1 MAFLD
6 DLIAYLNNQLQYE
19 EEDIEQHKNLSDDE
33 KEDQGYLIKNASVIS
48 NNGNEYV
55 VSVVNDNTKLRMG
68 DGVKICQNGKSG
80 KGTIIDLQ
88 LNGFTIETPFQIN
101 TTVPFDIEII
111 ENTYIDS
118 IIRILDYIN
127 SSQTPSSLNFIQ
139 TLEGVNAPTTS
150 GLFAPQGPFPT
161 SKNNFNQMQTQ
172 VIDDVLSKPSVY
184 CIQGP
189 PGTGKTA
196 VLGRIAECYAS
207 NSRNVLI
214 VANTHQAVN
223 NALNAIPTS
232 NSYEIAKVGPVVKA
246 VGLSP
251 NVKNYE
257 KMWPFSVRKKTTILG
272 MTLHSAANVFGLRN
286 SLFLP
291 EIVLVDE
298 AGQIPMAYAAI
309 LGSFGCGTLV
319 FLGDDKQLPPIF
331 HPNLINHPF
340 SKSIFEYLCNIYP
353 QLRKMLDITYRMN
366 DEITDVVTTKFYDT
380 ALHPGVHAIKS
391 DHSAASRRSS
401 INSCKGV
408 TDPVIQD
415 ILNQP
420 YSIAFYNVT
429 PKGANCKDSNP
440 YEAALMSE
448 LARIFE
454 NNNIPVTDY
463 AITTPYRR
471 QTKLI
476 RSMLTNQNPPLVNT
490 VDALQGI
497 GVETIIISLSATDKR
512 YLNSISP
519 QSLTT
524 QLEFILNPNRLNVS
538 ISRAKTKVIIVGDK
552 TMYDEIIVGR
562 KQSDGSIGSTIDI
575 PYKDI
580 SKEWDEVVDKELFYE
595 NFSDYTD

>member
-6 DLIAYLNNQLQYE
+6 DLVTYLNDQLQYE
-19 EEDIEQHKNLSDDE
+19 EEDIEQHKNLPDDE

-68 DGVKICQNGKSG
+68 DVVIIRQNGKSG

-111 ENTYIDS
+111 ENTYINS
-118 IIRILDYIN
+118 IIALLQAIN

-207 NSRNVLI
+207 DSRNVLI

-232 NSYEIAKVGPVVKA
+232 NSYEIAKVGPVVKT

-272 MTLHSAANVFGLRN
+272 MTLHSAAIVFGLKD
-286 SLFLP
+286 SPFLP

-366 DEITDVVTTKFYDT
+366 DEITDVVTTKFYDS

-401 INSCKGV
+401 INTCQGV

-440 YEAALMSE
+440 YEAALVSE

-471 QTKLI
+471 QAKLI

-497 GVETIIISLSATDKR
+497 GVETIMISLSATDKG
-512 YLNSISP
+512 YLNSKSP
-519 QSLTT
+519 QPPTT
-524 QLEFILNPNRLNVS
+524 LLEFILNPNRLNVS

-552 TMYDEIIVGR
+552 AMYDEIIVGR
-562 KQSDGSIGSTIDI
+562 KQSDGSIGVTIDI

-580 SKEWDEVVDKELFYE
+580 SVDV
-595 NFSDYTD
+595 